1 MRVCLTLT
9 LISSS
14 VAWAGVGTRA
24 RTRTR
29 LQAAWRAA
37 LYSGTGGE
45 GGPLAGAAGG
55 AGALRRA
62 GPCGRCGLGSL
73 LGRRALTSLVA
84 FICSTEELTTMPAS
98 SRLGASS
105 ITSSTWHE
113 MRGDVGRCGEMWGD
127 VGRCGEIWSGT
138 QPKYCCTS
146 ALPWRT

>member
-1 MRVCLTLT
+1 MRFCLTLT

-14 VAWAGVGTRA
+14 VAWTGVRTRAGTRMWP
-24 RTRTR
+24 
-29 LQAAWRAA
+29 QAAWRGA

-105 ITSSTWHE
+105 ITSSTWRE
-113 MRGDVGRCGEMWGD
+113 MRGDAGRCGEMRGESASS
-127 VGRCGEIWSGT
+127 GRYE
-138 QPKYCCTS
+138 
-146 ALPWRT
+146 AAR